1 MKDKSFIFP
10 FYRTENTNNLKIQE
24 YMYYKKKKG
33 KIRNC
38 SAPFVIAASIDIK
51 LINL

>member
-24 YMYYKKKKG
+24 YMYYKKKK
-33 KIRNC
+33 KEKY
-38 SAPFVIAASIDIK
+38 VIAVHP
-51 LINL
+51 L